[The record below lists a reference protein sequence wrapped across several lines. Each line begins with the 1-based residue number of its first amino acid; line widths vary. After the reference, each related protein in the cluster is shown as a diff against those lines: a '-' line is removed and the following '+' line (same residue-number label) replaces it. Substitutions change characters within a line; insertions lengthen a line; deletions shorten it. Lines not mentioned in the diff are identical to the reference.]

1 MAKISGLGDTVSVD
15 DSGGSARDIS
25 NDVTDFSINLPQNL
39 LDVAGVDK
47 SAQERL
53 IGLSDGTVTLNGVFD
68 PASNKAHDVFKT
80 RTGTRTVTITLY
92 ESGSSDPQ
100 LSMEM
105 LVGNYDISRGN
116 DGMLT
121 WTSTLSLQSGTVPT
135 WGTS

>member
-15 DSGGSARDIS
+15 DSGGTLRDIS

-92 ESGSSDPQ
+92 ESGSTDPQ